1 MRVTFE
7 NYKDITPEKN
17 QGLIESLLT
26 DLLELN
32 TELENIQEPYRKL
45 YIDYI
50 MEHTEYSPER
60 TDPCPDYYGM
70 YRLVFEKN
78 PYESVGTEMTIEE
91 LDNAMCVLINFV
103 EFKLS

>member
-1 MRVTFE
+1 MKVTFE
-7 NYKDITPEKN
+7 NYKDIIPEKDQN
-17 QGLIESLLT
+17 LIEALLC

-32 TELENIQEPYRKL
+32 TELENIQEQYRKL

-50 MEHTEYSPER
+50 MEHTEYSIER
-60 TDPCPDYYGM
+60 TDPCPDFFGM

-78 PYESVGTEMTIEE
+78 PYESVGAEMTINE
-91 LDNAMCVLINFV
+91 LDSAMCILINFI